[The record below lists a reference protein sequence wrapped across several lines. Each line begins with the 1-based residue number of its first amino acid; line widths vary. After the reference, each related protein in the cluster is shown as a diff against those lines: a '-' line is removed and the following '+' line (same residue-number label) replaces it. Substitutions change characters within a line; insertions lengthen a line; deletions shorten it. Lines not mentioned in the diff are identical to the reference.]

1 MDSTVDSS
9 EWTTEEMEAERPP
22 CFHFFLDECTNGA
35 SCNYNHNPIF
45 KANLMGIPQTASKES
60 ISEELRSFR
69 PVHIAST
76 GNPSQCNF
84 GRGCGIVG
92 FSSIQDSAPSKI
104 IQLYWRIDR
113 TESLEAGPRQRSQGH
128 SEPVRRRRGAGHHLK
143 PPVQRMRRPDA
154 LLRGWCRLLQVLPPD
169 PRASVS
175 PSPPFLRTACAISC
189 LPTQSCNI

>member
-1 MDSTVDSS
+1 MDSASGTAS

-45 KANLMGIPQTASKES
+45 RANLMGIPQTASKES

-69 PVHIAST
+69 PVHIAYT

-92 FSSIQDSAPSKI
+92 FSSIQDSVCPAEIPISTLARGTK
-104 IQLYWRIDR
+104 
-113 TESLEAGPRQRSQGH
+113 SLKAGSRQRSQGH
-128 SEPVRRRRGAGHHLK
+128 TEPTCRRSGAGHHH
-143 PPVQRMRRPDA
+143 RP
-154 LLRGWCRLLQVLPPD
+154 
-169 PRASVS
+169 
-175 PSPPFLRTACAISC
+175 
-189 LPTQSCNI
+189 